1 MEETFDIAIIGTGPA
16 GLEAAITAKV
26 RNKNIILFGSKEL
39 SLKVNK
45 VDHPIMNYLGM
56 PKATGKEM
64 METFHRQI
72 GDLGISITEKKVV
85 SVYAMGDFFTL
96 QLSDNSMVNASAVIL
111 AAGVVAGS
119 PYPGEEKFLGR
130 GVSYCATCDAPLYKG
145 KNVAVIAGSAKEER
159 EAAFL
164 SEVVNHVD
172 YFPLYKGEPSFN
184 DNVAVHHEKPAEI
197 LGRMKAEQLK
207 TDQNTYDADCVF
219 VLREAQFPGQLVPG
233 LATEGNAVKVDLQ
246 MKTNLPGLFAAGDIT
261 GQPYQY
267 IKAAGQGNVAALS
280 AVNYL
285 ASKK

>member
-1 MEETFDIAIIGTGPA
+1 MEDTYDIAIIGTGPA

-26 RNKNIILFGSKEL
+26 RNKNIILFGSADL
-39 SLKVNK
+39 SAKVNK

-64 METFHRQI
+64 METFTRQI
-72 GDLGISITEKKVV
+72 EDLGISITEKKVV
-85 SVYAMGDFFTL
+85 SVYAMGDYFTL
-96 QLSDNSMVNASAVIL
+96 QLSDSSMVNARAVIL
-111 AAGVVAGS
+111 AAGVTAGS

-145 KNVAVIAGSAKEER
+145 RNVAVIAGSPEEEKEAE
-159 EAAFL
+159 FL

-172 YFPLYKGEPSFN
+172 YFPLYKGEPSLP
-184 DNVAVHHEKPAEI
+184 DNVAVHYEKPAEI
-197 LGRMKAEQLK
+197 LGNMKAEQLK
-207 TDQNTYDADCVF
+207 TDQNTYEEDCVF

-233 LATEGNAVKVDLQ
+233 LDTEGNAVKVDLQ
-246 MKTNLPGLFAAGDIT
+246 MRTNLPGLFAAGDIT

-267 IKAAGQGNVAALS
+267 IKAAGQGNAAALS